1 MYKYCKKSKNIKIF
15 FVLFFA
21 TIEPNRP
28 CMFCQKSSFLLI
40 RRKQGEEDI
49 KCLNKENGQSK
60 PKFLGKEIGNF
71 NNED

>member
-1 MYKYCKKSKNIKIF
+1 
-15 FVLFFA
+15 
-21 TIEPNRP
+21 
-28 CMFCQKSSFLLI
+28 MFCQKSSFLLI

-49 KCLNKENGQSK
+49 KCLNKENGQPK